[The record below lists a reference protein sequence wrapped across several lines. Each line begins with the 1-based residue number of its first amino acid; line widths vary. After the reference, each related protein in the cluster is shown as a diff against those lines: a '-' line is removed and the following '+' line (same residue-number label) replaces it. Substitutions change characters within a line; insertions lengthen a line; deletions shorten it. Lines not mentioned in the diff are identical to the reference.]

1 VPLSR
6 PASLWAIAS
15 LAAVLGV
22 SGCGRAGDEA
32 AARAV
37 ANQFF
42 TAVASGDGE
51 RACAQLSPDTR
62 SKLESDEGKP
72 CRQAIG
78 DVGLKASRVTSVHV
92 HIVDAMV
99 ELADG
104 EAAFLG
110 HGTDGWRLTAVGCHS
125 MGKTADRPYDCD
137 VED

>member
-1 VPLSR
+1 MPLSR
-6 PASLWAIAS
+6 RASLWAIAL
-15 LAAVLGV
+15 LAALFGL
-22 SGCGRAGDEA
+22 SGCGPAGDEA

-42 TAVASGDGE
+42 AALASGDGE

-62 SKLESDEGKP
+62 AKLESDAGKP

-78 DVGLKASRVTSVHV
+78 EVGLKPSRVTSVHV

-104 EAAFLG
+104 GAAFLG
-110 HGTDGWRLTAVGCHS
+110 HETDGWRLSAVGCQS
-125 MGKTADRPYDCD
+125 AGKNADRPYDCD